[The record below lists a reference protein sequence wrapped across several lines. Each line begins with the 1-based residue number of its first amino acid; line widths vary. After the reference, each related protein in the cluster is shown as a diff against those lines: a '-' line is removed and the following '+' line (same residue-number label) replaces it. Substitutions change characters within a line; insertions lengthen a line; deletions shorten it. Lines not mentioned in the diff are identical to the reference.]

1 MRPDIVA
8 VEHVLKALADATR
21 LRLLGLLLAGEVCVC
36 DLHDSLR
43 LPQSKVSRHLAYLR
57 KAGLVDTRRKGL
69 WVYYRLADAPDPVV
83 RTIRDAV
90 AHALGHLEAPK
101 KDRKRLEKRTGCS
114 VAAACGP
121 GELACCVPASPE
133 RPV

>member
-1 MRPDIVA
+1 MKQDVAA
-8 VEHVLKALADATR
+8 VELVLKALADATR
-21 LRLLGLLLAGEVCVC
+21 LRLLGLLIAGEVCVC

-57 KAGLVDTRRKGL
+57 KAGLVDTRREGL
-69 WVYYRLADAPDPVV
+69 WVYYRLADAPDPIV

-90 AHALGHLEAPK
+90 THTLGHLEAPM
-101 KDRKRLEKRTGCS
+101 KDRKRLEKRTGCC
-114 VAAACGP
+114 AAEACGP
-121 GELACCVPASPE
+121 GAFACCVPDAPG